1 MLEFIRN
8 IIGAVLGRGNSMCKG
23 LGAKD
28 RTSGNFKC
36 LSMHG
41 FGSRVQ
47 VINVKGEEVNRAGLG
62 SVLKDM
68 LRYLQFLQRGK
79 VE

>member
-1 MLEFIRN
+1 MLEFIRS
-8 IIGAVLGRGNSMCKG
+8 IIEAVLGRGNSMCKG

-47 VINVKGEEVNRAGLG
+47 VINVKEEVNRAGLG

-68 LRYLQFLQRGK
+68 LRYLHFLQRGK
-79 VE
+79 LE